1 MNVQAAARGR
11 SDARFT
17 RTEEGAGEPCLARLA
32 ADLGFADQA
41 HPTRVVRREL
51 DETPSALR
59 DRLAAA

>member
-1 MNVQAAARGR
+1 MPKPPRAR
-11 SDARFT
+11 SDPRFT
-17 RTEEGAGEPCLARLA
+17 RTEEGGEPCLARLA

-41 HPTRVVRREL
+41 HLTRVVRREL